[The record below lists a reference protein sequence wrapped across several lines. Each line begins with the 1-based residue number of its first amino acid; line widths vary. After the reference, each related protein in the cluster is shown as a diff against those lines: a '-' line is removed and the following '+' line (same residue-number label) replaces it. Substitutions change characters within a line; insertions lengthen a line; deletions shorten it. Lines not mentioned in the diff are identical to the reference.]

1 MEFIW
6 GGRLIKNAVMEFIWA
21 GHSIKNVTGEL
32 TSPSNGCASWSIA
45 IRVTCESGSKESD
58 LLVDL
63 VYSGASDSVI
73 IINGVN
79 YRCTGKA
86 TGHQMSS
93 ISGIANHFISFNDV
107 DVHMG
112 VM

>member
-6 GGRLIKNAVMEFIWA
+6 GGHLIENA
-21 GHSIKNVTGEL
+21 TGEL

-45 IRVTCESGSKESD
+45 IRVTCESDSKESK
-58 LLVDL
+58 LLTDL
-63 VYSGASDSVI
+63 VYSGNSDVVI

-86 TGHQMSS
+86 TGHQISFSS
-93 ISGIANHFISFNDV
+93 VHANHFISFNDV
-107 DVHMG
+107 DVHMC
-112 VM
+112 VI